1 MHSCMTFGSKRFR
14 ALLVAAILLL
24 FSAALSALAEPFD
37 LDMDSPGGLYIGRY
51 VEYLSEGLLFEA
63 QVDGWALSDIF
74 KKKMLSG
81 RLHSDEKVVF
91 NLEHIPEGY
100 RADMQSREGAESK
113 VSVMWGVN
121 DVQQREVADLFMKA
135 EKRVF
140 RLDFRPHSYWL
151 RFKIQN
157 DSNVGRNLVLELDK
171 HTFQTMDLFL
181 PVDSGYQVKRGEFLQ
196 SLDSRES
203 GYKNLA
209 FSFTAHPG
217 LSMYYIRVD
226 SWLNEVIP
234 LRLWSLKGFQRHKTV
249 QNTLLGIVAGIFIC
263 VFFFNFLLYLFV
275 RERSYLYL
283 SLVTVCGFLLH
294 ISSSGF
300 GFQFLWPGRPIM
312 GLLVVGIAFPLSF
325 AFFFFFCRSFID
337 IAVYTPGMD
346 KIVGGLA
353 YISLAVALAM
363 LLMPLEY
370 KKGAM
375 GLILAIDK
383 IYYLPILYPAIMAVR
398 SKDRSGVFLLIGI
411 SFFFLSN
418 LEWFLSSLDIIPF
431 HLIEFIHIKAAGFLI
446 IMTLA
451 LADRINSMKESL
463 SEVNIS
469 LERKVAERTGDLL
482 SKTKDLEQA
491 NIKLKELDKAKSHFF
506 ANISHELRTPLTL
519 ISAPLDSFIKGDY
532 GDLSKSNL
540 YILGSMKRNADRLLR
555 LINNLL
561 DFSKIEARKMK
572 LRIDACDIPELLAYC
587 LASIES
593 TVTGRDINTFFI
605 DKTNGLVAHVD
616 KDLLE
621 KAVFNLL
628 ANAIKFNRQGGS
640 IRLELKTR
648 ANQFRI
654 SVKDTGIG
662 IPAEMHSVIFE
673 RFGQVDD
680 SSTRQYEGTGIGLAL
695 TKEIVDMHGGEIHVQ
710 SLPGEGATFTIEL
723 PVSLGEKSQAPDAA
737 WEHPV
742 IDVQRKANIAS
753 IQPLPI
759 SRDREQTKSHCVLII
774 EDNTDMRAYLE
785 SLLGKTY
792 ATVTADNGSTALKKM
807 KANPVDL
814 VLVDLMMPE
823 MDGFEFIRTVR
834 ASEMNVTLPIIILT
848 AKSDIPDRVEGIELG
863 ANDYLI
869 KPFNPDELLARIR
882 SQIKFKE
889 LREVYLKSE
898 RHGKSEKNLT
908 EKTKHKVEI
917 VKKFLDKNYRD
928 EISRDGLAEAVD
940 MSPDHLGRMFKQYT
954 GSKISEHLNSKRI
967 EAACKELKETNR
979 KIIDIAF
986 GVGFDTLRTFN
997 KVFLESVGVNPTN
1010 YRKQSS
1016 EASK

>member
-1 MHSCMTFGSKRFR
+1 MHSCMTLGSKPFHV
-14 ALLVAAILLL
+14 LLVAVLLLL
-24 FSAALSALAEPFD
+24 FPAALPALAEPID
-37 LDMDSPGGLYIGRY
+37 LDVDSPGGLYIGRY

-63 QVDGWALSDIF
+63 LVDRWALSDIF

-91 NLEHIPEGY
+91 NLEHIPGGY
-100 RADMQSREGAESK
+100 RADMQSQADAESK
-113 VSVMWGVN
+113 ASVMWGVN
-121 DVQQREVADLFMKA
+121 DVHQREVANLYVKA

-140 RLDFRPHSYWL
+140 QLDFRPHSYWL

-157 DSNVGRNLVLELDK
+157 KSTAGQDLVLELDK
-171 HTFQTMDLFL
+171 HTFQSLDLFL
-181 PVDSGYQVKRGEFLQ
+181 PVDGGYQVKRGDFVQPLA
-196 SLDSRES
+196 SRES

-209 FSFTAHPG
+209 FSFTVQPG
-217 LSMYYIRVD
+217 LSTYYLRVD
-226 SWLNEVIP
+226 SWLSEVIP
-234 LRLWSLKGFQRHKTV
+234 LRLWSVNGFQRHKTM
-249 QNTLLGIVAGIFIC
+249 QTTLLGIVAGIFIC

-300 GFQFLWPGRPIM
+300 GFQFLWPSRPIM
-312 GLLVVGIAFPLSF
+312 GLFVIGIAFPLSF
-325 AFFFFFCRSFID
+325 TFFFFFCRSFID
-337 IAVYTPGMD
+337 IATYTPRMD
-346 KIVGGLA
+346 RFIGGLA
-353 YISLAVALAM
+353 YISLAVGVAI
-363 LLMPLEY
+363 LLVPLEY
-370 KKGAM
+370 KKGAL

-398 SKDRSGVFLLIGI
+398 SKDRSGVFLLIGL

-418 LEWFLSSLDIIPF
+418 LEWLLSRLDIIPYN
-431 HLIEFIHIKAAGFLI
+431 LIEFIHIKAAGFLI

-451 LADRINSMKESL
+451 LADKINSMKESL
-463 SEVNIS
+463 AELNVS

-491 NIKLKELDKAKSHFF
+491 NVKLKELDRAKSHFF

-532 GDLSKSNL
+532 GDLPKSSL
-540 YILGSMKRNADRLLR
+540 YILGSMKRNADRLLK
-555 LINNLL
+555 LIDNLL
-561 DFSKIEARKMK
+561 DYSKIEARKMK
-572 LRIDACDIPELLAYC
+572 LHIHACDIPELLAYC

-593 TVTGRDINTFFI
+593 AAAARGINTFFN

-628 ANAIKFNRQGGS
+628 SNAIKFNRQGGS
-640 IRLELKTR
+640 INLELETVE
-648 ANQFRI
+648 NMFRI
-654 SVKDTGIG
+654 CVKDTGIG
-662 IPAEMHSVIFE
+662 IPKEMHSVIFE

-680 SSTRQYEGTGIGLAL
+680 SSTRKYEGTGIGLAL
-695 TKEIVDMHGGEIHVQ
+695 TKEIVDMHGGEIQVE
-710 SLPGEGATFTIEL
+710 SLPGEGAGFTIEL
-723 PVSLGEKSQAPDAA
+723 PVNFGEQSLLPDAA
-737 WEHPV
+737 LEHPG
-742 IDVQRKANIAS
+742 IDVRRKAITVDA
-753 IQPLPI
+753 PLLPI
-759 SRDREQTKSHCVLII
+759 VQDREQTPSQCVLIV
-774 EDNTDMRAYLE
+774 EDNKDMQAYLE
-785 SLLGKTY
+785 SLIGKTY
-792 ATVTADNGSTALKKM
+792 ATMTADNGIIAIEKL

-834 ASEMNVTLPIIILT
+834 ASGVHATLPIIILT

-863 ANDYLI
+863 ANDYLV

-882 SQIKFKE
+882 SQIKFRE
-889 LREVYLKSE
+889 LREAYLESE
-898 RHGKSEKNLT
+898 RPGKSEKTLT
-908 EKTKHKVEI
+908 EKTKTKIEI
-917 VKKFLDKNYRD
+917 VKKFLGENYRD

-967 EAACKELKETNR
+967 EAACKELRETDR
-979 KIIDIAF
+979 KIIDVAF

-997 KVFLESVGVNPTN
+997 KVFLDSVGTNPTN